1 MGYLVYIL
9 LCGDG
14 TLYTGCTNDL
24 DRRLRAHQAGRGAKY
39 TRSRLPVELVYREAV
54 PDRSAALRREAA
66 IKRMDRLAKLALI
79 AAGPPGASAGAGA
92 EK

>member
-9 LCGDG
+9 RCGDG

-24 DRRLRAHQAGRGAKY
+24 DRRLWAHQAGRGAKY

-66 IKRMDRLAKLALI
+66 IKRMDRRAKLALI

>member
-9 LCGDG
+9 RCGDG

-39 TRSRLPVELVYREAV
+39 TRSRLPVELVYREAA

-66 IKRMDRLAKLALI
+66 IKRMDRRAKLALI
-79 AAGPPGASAGAGA
+79 AAGPPGSSAGAGA

>member
-9 LCGDG
+9 RCGDG

-24 DRRLRAHQAGRGAKY
+24 DRRLRAHQVGRGAKY

-66 IKRMDRLAKLALI
+66 IKRMDRRAKLALI